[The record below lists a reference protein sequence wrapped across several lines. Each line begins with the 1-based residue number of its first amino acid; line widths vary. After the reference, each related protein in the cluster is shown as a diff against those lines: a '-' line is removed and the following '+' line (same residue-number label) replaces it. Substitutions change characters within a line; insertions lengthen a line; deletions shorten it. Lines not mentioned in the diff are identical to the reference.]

1 MFFLSPEST
10 VRSLNQVPEGSRPH
24 VTALHSRDRTHHPST
39 LKPEPTALTL
49 KKKPVFLLT
58 LALSVSFIAV
68 GLPAQAERVCQVSD
82 PTGTPPNVPDRPI
95 GQAINSLRNGT
106 EVYIED
112 TNTTYDTQGRPWVK
126 VGG

>member
-1 MFFLSPEST
+1 VT
-10 VRSLNQVPEGSRPH
+10 VE
-24 VTALHSRDRTHHPST
+24 ALP
-39 LKPEPTALTL
+39 L
-49 KKKPVFLLT
+49 
-58 LALSVSFIAV
+58 
-68 GLPAQAERVCQVSD
+68 QVSD
-82 PTGTPPNVPDRPI
+82 PRQGLPPNVPARPI